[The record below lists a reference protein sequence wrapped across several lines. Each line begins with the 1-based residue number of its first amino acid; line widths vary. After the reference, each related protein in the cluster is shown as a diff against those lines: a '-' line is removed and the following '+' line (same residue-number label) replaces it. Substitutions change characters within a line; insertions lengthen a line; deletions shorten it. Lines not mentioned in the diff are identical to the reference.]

1 MAILSAP
8 LLYFVKPRLPIA
20 QSSRLRPFD
29 FGFLKSP
36 TFLVYQTCNVIQ
48 ALGFFLPT
56 IYLPSYA
63 RSLGA
68 SSLTSSLTVTLLN
81 LAAVF
86 GCIIM
91 GRMTDRYDATTCSLI
106 SLVGSALS
114 VFLIW
119 GFSVTLAPLYVFC
132 ITYGIFAGSFTSSW
146 PAVANAV
153 LRNDPLAESSI
164 ILSFLGTGRGIGNV
178 ISGPLGEALVKGY
191 RWMNS
196 LKGGYGTGYGTLI
209 VFTGVTA
216 TLSALSI
223 VAPPIKR
230 LLSTYF

>member
-1 MAILSAP
+1 
-8 LLYFVKPRLPIA
+8 VKPRLPIA
-20 QSSRLRPFD
+20 QSSRFRPFD
-29 FGFLKSP
+29 LRFLKSS
-36 TFLVYQTCNVIQ
+36 TFLVYQACNVIQ

-68 SSLTSSLTVTLLN
+68 SNLTSSLTVILFN
-81 LAAVF
+81 LASVF

-91 GRMTDRYDATTCSLI
+91 GHMTDRYDATTCSLI

-114 VFLIW
+114 VFFIW
-119 GFSVTLAPLYVFC
+119 GFSVTLTPLYVFC

-146 PAVANAV
+146 PAVTNAV
-153 LRNDPLAESSI
+153 HRKNPLAESSI
-164 ILSFLGTGRGIGNV
+164 ILGFLETGRGIGNV
-178 ISGPLGEALVKGY
+178 VSGPLSEALIKGY
-191 RWMNS
+191 PWMND

-223 VAPPIKR
+223 MAPSLKR
-230 LLSTYF
+230 LLSAYF

>member
-1 MAILSAP
+1 
-8 LLYFVKPRLPIA
+8 VKPRLPIA

-29 FGFLKSP
+29 LRFLKSS
-36 TFLVYQTCNVIQ
+36 TFLVYQACNVIQ

-68 SSLTSSLTVTLLN
+68 SNLTSSLTVILFN
-81 LAAVF
+81 LASVF

-91 GRMTDRYDATTCSLI
+91 GHMTDRYDATTCSLI

-114 VFLIW
+114 VFFIW
-119 GFSVTLAPLYVFC
+119 GFSVTLTPLYVFC

-146 PAVANAV
+146 PAVTNAV
-153 LRNDPLAESSI
+153 HRKDPLAESSI
-164 ILSFLGTGRGIGNV
+164 ILGFLETGRGIGNV
-178 ISGPLGEALVKGY
+178 VSGPLSEALIKGY
-191 RWMNS
+191 PWMND

-223 VAPPIKR
+223 MAPPLKR
-230 LLSTYF
+230 LLSAYI